1 MNTYIKLKAEVRQG
15 VFEHTIVMVDFND
28 YSSISEA
35 VLNLVEDMYE
45 QGYSEFNREYYYNID
60 FDSLFKDGSLVVNR
74 NLYIDLLYSIGE

>member
-1 MNTYIKLKAEVRQG
+1 MNTHIQLKAEVRQG
-15 VFEHTIVMVDFND
+15 VFEHTIVVVDFND
-28 YSSISEA
+28 YRSISEA

-60 FDSLFKDGSLVVNR
+60 FDSLFKDGSLVVNG

>member
-1 MNTYIKLKAEVRQG
+1 MNTYIQLRAEVRQG

-28 YSSISEA
+28 YRSISEA

-60 FDSLFKDGSLVVNR
+60 FDSLFKDGSLVVNG
-74 NLYIDLLYSIGE
+74 NLYINLLYSIGE